1 MSSEKTERA
10 KIFAPFDCLKG
21 FREALAQKERI
32 IVPRSELSEESKEEL
47 DRRLRQIKKNDI
59 ITVIYFRNGEYIKIT
74 GMVSSLELTSRI
86 LKIINTKILFDDIYE
101 IQGDFFD
108 T

>member
-1 MSSEKTERA
+1 M
-10 KIFAPFDCLKG
+10 KG

-47 DRRLRQIKKNDI
+47 DRRLRQVKKNDI
-59 ITVIYFRNGEYIKIT
+59 ITVIYFQNGEYIKIT

-86 LKIINTKILFDDIYE
+86 LKIINTRIRFDDIYE
-101 IQGDFFD
+101 IQGDFFEL
-108 T
+108 